1 MMTNDRDAMDFD
13 TGMAVLSAYDGAF
26 LGIGVDVYGGQ
37 TSGTGNFDAKFPY
50 GTFGRPRDPT
60 SSNDGTVRQGATV
73 LWAYNGK
80 QRLAWP
86 LDDPRVWPKL
96 PEASKGTWGAYADTG
111 NADIPVMVLDGT
123 TGSFALR
130 VPHSGAG
137 VSRVLV
143 DVSSAGSEEILLAN
157 GNGCELAVK
166 STEVVIGE
174 TLAAL
179 AFTKDVA
186 FSALTTALQTF
197 AAAVSASTNI
207 AQVAAAGVALSGS
220 LAALP
225 PSSTT
230 KLRSE

>member
-1 MMTNDRDAMDFD
+1 MNGDRDAMDFD
-13 TGMAVLSAYDGAF
+13 TGVAALSAYDPDGF
-26 LGIGVDVYGGQ
+26 LTIGVDVYGGQ
-37 TSGTGNFDAKFPY
+37 TAGTGPFEAKFPF
-50 GTFGRPRDPT
+50 GIFGRSRPPT
-60 SSNDGTVRQGATV
+60 ASNSATVKVGATV

-96 PEASKGTWGAYADTG
+96 PQASYGTWGAYADTG
-111 NADIPVMVLDGT
+111 RADIPVMVLDGT

-143 DVSSAGSEEILLAN
+143 DVETPGAEEILLAN
-157 GNGCELAVK
+157 GGGCEVSIRPLEAVVGD
-166 STEVVIGE
+166 TV
-174 TLAAL
+174 AAL
-179 AFTKDVA
+179 PLTKDTA
-186 FSALTTALQTF
+186 FAALKAALQVF
-197 AAAVSASTNI
+197 AGALSTATTT
-207 AQVAAAGVALSGS
+207 AQVAAAGAVLQGS

-225 PSSTT
+225 VSTTT

>member
-1 MMTNDRDAMDFD
+1 MNDRDAMDFD
-13 TGMAVLSAYDGAF
+13 TGMAVLSSYTDGF
-26 LGIGVDVYGGQ
+26 LGIGIDVYGGQ
-37 TSGTGNFDAKFPY
+37 SAGTGTFDAKFPF

-60 SSNDGTVRQGATV
+60 VSNAGGVRIGATV

-80 QRLAWP
+80 QRLAWA

-96 PEASKGTWGAYADTG
+96 PKASRGTWGAYGDTG
-111 NADIPVMVLDGT
+111 RDEITVMVLDGT

-130 VPHSGAG
+130 VPHSGSG

-143 DVSSAGSEEILLAN
+143 DIENPGAEEILLAN

-166 STEVVIGE
+166 PLEVVVGDTI
-174 TLAAL
+174 AAL
-179 AFTKDVA
+179 ALTKDVA
-186 FSALTTALQTF
+186 FSGLVAALQVFATALGT
-197 AAAVSASTNI
+197 ATSI
-207 AQVAAAGVALSGS
+207 AQVAAAGTALSGS

-225 PSSTT
+225 PSTTT